1 MKFSRIAATSAAFF
15 SSAVLAND
23 PLTAEKLVADI
34 NQVELERVLWAL
46 NKIAKDNGGTRAF
59 GTPGYKASVDF
70 VLERAQERFGR
81 EMDTYVQPFTF
92 VYDETR
98 EIKVTGPDG
107 EDVYVVSPQYNPATP
122 LPGGITGA
130 LLNTPVNDTTGS
142 MCLEEQWDGID
153 ATDKLVLV
161 KRGVCAVSDK
171 LKFAKAKGAL
181 GVILYNQTPGNEIS
195 VPTLGAENI
204 GTIIPV
210 GIIPLEVAQSWIT
223 RLTAG
228 ESLTANLLVDAI
240 AEDRETWNVIS
251 ETKEGDPN
259 KVIMLGAHLDSVLDG
274 PGINDDGSGTAA
286 LLEIMGSV
294 KKYKGFPH
302 KIRFAWWAA
311 EEAGLVGSYHYTQN
325 LPSAEA
331 DKIKF
336 YFNYD
341 MIASPNP
348 KYEISSY
355 ENTGIG
361 VSLLEDYITAAG
373 KTVNYAEFDGRSD
386 YAGFV
391 ELGIPTVGLFTGDGA
406 PWDPCYHKACD
417 DINNINWEGFVLNTK
432 AAANALGRL
441 AHSLEGV
448 PPRLK
453 TTPNLRGR
461 DKMNYQFRRWAA
473 LAQEAGSHSLCS
485 HGKKKS
491 TV

>member
-1 MKFSRIAATSAAFF
+1 MRFSRLAATSAALF
-15 SSAVLAND
+15 SSAALAND
-23 PLTAEKLVADI
+23 PLTPAKLVADI
-34 NQVELERVLWAL
+34 NEVELQRVLWAL

-59 GTPGYKASVDF
+59 GTPGYKASVDY
-70 VLERAQERFGR
+70 VLERAQTRFGR
-81 EMDTYVQPFTF
+81 EMDTFVQPFTF
-92 VYDETR
+92 VYDETL

-107 EDVYVVSPQYNPATP
+107 EDVFVVSPQYNPATP
-122 LPGGITGA
+122 LPGGITA
-130 LLNTPVNDTTGS
+130 SLLNTPVDDTTGS
-142 MCLEEQWDGID
+142 MCLESQWDGID
-153 ATDKLVLV
+153 ATGKLVLI
-161 KRGVCAVSDK
+161 KRGVCAVADK
-171 LKFAKAKGAL
+171 LIFAKAKGAL
-181 GVILYNQTPGNEIS
+181 GVILYNQTPGTEITT
-195 VPTLGAENI
+195 PTLSADNI
-204 GTIIPV
+204 GKLIPV
-210 GIIPLEVAQSWIT
+210 GIIPLEVATGWIG
-223 RLTAG
+223 RLAAG
-228 ESLTANLLVDAI
+228 EDLSATLLVDAI
-240 AEDRETWNVIS
+240 AEERETWNVIS

-259 KVIMLGAHLDSVLDG
+259 KVIMLGAHLDSVLEG

-302 KIRFAWWAA
+302 KIRFGWWAA

-325 LPSAEA
+325 LTPAEA

-355 ENTGIG
+355 ENSGIG
-361 VSLLEDYITAAG
+361 VSLLEDYLTAAG
-373 KTVNYAEFDGRSD
+373 KEVEYAEFDGRSD

-406 PWDPCYHKACD
+406 PWDSCYHKACD
-417 DINNINWEGFVLNTK
+417 DIDNINWEGYVLNTK
-432 AAANALGRL
+432 AAANAVGIL

-448 PPRLK
+448 PDRLV

-461 DKMNYQFRRWAA
+461 DKINYQFKRWAA